1 MRAFLFV
8 VWTLLKN
15 GFRAARD
22 MFRGDAED
30 RHELEDAHDSDAYDS
45 IDGLPDDEPGV
56 PGEALRSVNVVID
69 GGDHDIEFS
78 APPGVD
84 TTRWPGSSTSHGAFL
99 GPEEREAAERLRERS
114 KTAHQQ
120 PCAVVV
126 DERLAQVTRQL
137 AEERSSRAQ
146 VIEDAVAKRLADGIA
161 LNERVRVL
169 QAEIT
174 KLQGELTIERQAH
187 HATVRRADDKQAHVN
202 TCNDELRRVQK
213 TVDDKHA
220 ELNKEIQRLLKID
233 GLTRRALRPHV
244 VGADRY
250 VLHTV
255 ARIAA
260 AKLTAQAQRIAALEA
275 QLSRASGRKAPPA
288 TARAKAGKSAKRAR

>member
-99 GPEEREAAERLRERS
+99 GPEER
-114 KTAHQQ
+114 
-120 PCAVVV
+120 
-126 DERLAQVTRQL
+126 D
-137 AEERSSRAQ
+137 
-146 VIEDAVAKRLADGIA
+146 IA
-161 LNERVRVL
+161 S
-169 QAEIT
+169 
-174 KLQGELTIERQAH
+174 ERQAH
-187 HATVRRADDKQAHVN
+187 HATARRADDKQAHVN
-202 TCNDELRRVQK
+202 TCNAELRRVSQ
-213 TVDDKHA
+213 VLNDKQT
-220 ELNKEIQRLLKID
+220 ELNKEIQRLLKIQ
-233 GLTRRALRPHV
+233 GLARRALQPHV

-260 AKLTAQAQRIAALEA
+260 EKLTAQARRIEAFEA

-288 TARAKAGKSAKRAR
+288 NARATTRKSAKRAR